1 VFRFALNPRWSDLP
15 HCSALLNGFP
25 RDYSVHDYR
34 TTLSIKSVV
43 RGEAWY
49 ETASGRYRVTPDVFL
64 VLNHDQHYSM
74 EVDGGV
80 PTETLCPFFQRGFME
95 SAAARGDLD
104 EPQASRSVEF
114 CERLY
119 PMDSAVGRALARMRT
134 SDIEDG
140 FHELAAAL
148 LEVRDDA
155 RRELLAF
162 PAVRVTTREELYR
175 RLYRARDFLFSSY
188 GEPVTVSDAASIAA
202 MSPFHF
208 HHAFKRA
215 FGRSPMQ
222 LLRSYRLEAAKAMIE
237 NGSDVT
243 TACLSSGFESA
254 TTFSGLFKRTYGCSP
269 RQVAKKAVLKRSG
282 LSTRAT
288 L

>member
-1 VFRFALNPRWSDLP
+1 MFRFALNPGWSDLP

-43 RGEAWY
+43 RGEAFY
-49 ETASGRYRVTPDVFL
+49 ETPNGRYRVTPDVFL
-64 VLNHDQHYSM
+64 VMNHDQHYSM
-74 EVDGGV
+74 EVDGATT
-80 PTETLCPFFQRGFME
+80 TETLCPFFQRGFIE
-95 SAAARGDLD
+95 SAAARAGLEDP
-104 EPQASRSVEF
+104 EASRSVEF

-119 PMDSAVGRALARMRT
+119 PMDGAVGRVLARMRGN
-134 SDIEDG
+134 DIEDG

-155 RRELLAF
+155 RRDMLNF
-162 PAVRVTTREELYR
+162 PGVRVSTREELYR

-188 GEPVTVSDAASIAA
+188 REPVTVSAAASVAG

-215 FGRSPMQ
+215 FGRAPMQ
-222 LLRSYRLEAAKAMIE
+222 LLRSYRLEAAKAMME

-243 TACLSSGFESA
+243 TACLANGFESV

-269 RQVAKKAVLKRSG
+269 RQVAKKAVLKKSG
-282 LSTRAT
+282 RDSRAT